1 MAKSISVL
9 PEQEQQYLTIT
20 GKASIALAFFLLAE
34 LLSTVISKTDSVIYL
49 LVDLTLFASF
59 IYFLVLGTKS
69 MKFAKHISKLGF
81 WTYKFNDEYV
91 DYVSSLSLRATCHIM
106 VIGGAFLA
114 YSGDSKWFV
123 ELIAPFNPTDAL
135 QILLCLAAATH
146 GALIFWKLGKEELY
160 E

>member
-9 PEQEQQYLTIT
+9 PEQEQQYLTVT
-20 GKASIALAFFLLAE
+20 GKVSITLAFFLLAQ
-34 LLSTVISKTDSVIYL
+34 LLSTEMSETDSLINWL
-49 LVDLTLFASF
+49 LDLTLFVSF
-59 IYFLVLGTKS
+59 IYCIVLGTKS
-69 MKFAKHISKLGF
+69 MKFAKHISNLGY
-81 WTYKFNDEYV
+81 WTLKFNDEYV

-123 ELIAPFNPTDAL
+123 ELIAPFNTTDAL
-135 QILLCLAAATH
+135 QVLLCLAAVTH
-146 GALIFWKLGKEELY
+146 GALILWKLRKEELY

>member
-20 GKASIALAFFLLAE
+20 GKTSITLAFFLLAE
-34 LLSTVISKTDSVIYL
+34 LLSTVMNETNSVIYW
-49 LVDLTLFASF
+49 LVDLIVFASF

-69 MKFAKHISKLGF
+69 IKFAKHISNLGF

-91 DYVSSLSLRATCHIM
+91 DYVSSFSLRATCHIM
-106 VIGGAFLA
+106 VMGGAFLA
-114 YSGDSKWFV
+114 YCGDSKWFV
-123 ELIAPFNPTDAL
+123 ELITPLGLTDAL
-135 QILLCLAAATH
+135 QVLLCLAAATH
-146 GALIFWKLGKEELY
+146 GALILWKLRKEELY

>member
-1 MAKSISVL
+1 MAKSILVL
-9 PEQEQQYLTIT
+9 PEQEQQYLTVT
-20 GKASIALAFFLLAE
+20 GKVSITLAFFLLAE
-34 LLSTVISKTDSVIYL
+34 LLSTVISETGSLINWL
-49 LVDLTLFASF
+49 LDLTLFVSF
-59 IYFLVLGTKS
+59 IYCIVLGTKS
-69 MKFAKHISKLGF
+69 MKFAKHISNLGY
-81 WTYKFNDEYV
+81 WTLKFNDEYV

-135 QILLCLAAATH
+135 QVLLCLAAATH
-146 GALIFWKLGKEELY
+146 GALILWKLGKEELY

>member
-59 IYFLVLGTKS
+59 IYFLVLV
-69 MKFAKHISKLGF
+69 L
-81 WTYKFNDEYV
+81 N
-91 DYVSSLSLRATCHIM
+91 R
-106 VIGGAFLA
+106 
-114 YSGDSKWFV
+114 
-123 ELIAPFNPTDAL
+123 
-135 QILLCLAAATH
+135 
-146 GALIFWKLGKEELY
+146 
-160 E
+160 